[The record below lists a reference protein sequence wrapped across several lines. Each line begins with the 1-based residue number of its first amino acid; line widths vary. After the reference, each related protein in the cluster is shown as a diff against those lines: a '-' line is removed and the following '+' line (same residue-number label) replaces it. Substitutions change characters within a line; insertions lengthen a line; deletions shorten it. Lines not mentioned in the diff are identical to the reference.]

1 MKFAAALLI
10 LAINDAQAIKLSAPN
25 CDAADDA
32 CWAKK
37 NFELRFG
44 PEGCLE
50 TQKKENDWTN
60 GNKIIMGT
68 EAGAVTPAD
77 GTQPYNER
85 KANPL
90 FKEPWVDGGDNI
102 PEAKRWLPKGAK
114 EPAFVPP
121 RVGNGATA
129 TVAPYIGLGH
139 A

>member
-10 LAINDAQAIKLSAPN
+10 LAINDAQSIKLSAPN

-44 PEGCLE
+44 KEGCLE
-50 TQKKENDWTN
+50 NQKKENDWTN
-60 GNKIIMGT
+60 GNKVIMGT
-68 EAGAVTPAD
+68 GAGAVTPVD

-90 FKEPWVDGGDNI
+90 F
-102 PEAKRWLPKGAK
+102 
-114 EPAFVPP
+114 
-121 RVGNGATA
+121 
-129 TVAPYIGLGH
+129 
-139 A
+139 